1 MTIDQP
7 YNNHNGG
14 CLKFGPDGY
23 LYIGMGD
30 GGSAGDP
37 QGYSQNVNSLLGK
50 MLRIDVDNGLPYT
63 VPSSNPFI
71 GTTTED
77 EIWSIGL
84 RNPWRFSFDSQ
95 NGDMWIGDV
104 GQNTWEEIDYQ
115 PASSTGGE
123 NYGWRCYEGL
133 EGYNTTNCD
142 PQSTYVDPVAQLSH
156 SDGHCSISGG
166 MVYRGAANV
175 DMQGKYFCVDYCSG
189 QFWSIELDDTNNW
202 VVDEASITFGFG
214 STAMGADINGEMYVS
229 NQVSGTVSR
238 VVDIDCVGYSV
249 SLDAVDADLTATT
262 GGDVYQWYLDGEVII
277 GADMETFTATESGL
291 YSVEIL
297 SADGCKAWTNEVEV
311 EVDNGCAEDLNGDM
325 VVDVNDFIMFNSAF
339 GSTCVD
345 CPEDIDGDGV
355 VNVNDFLS
363 LNSAFGDICN

>member
-1 MTIDQP
+1 
-7 YNNHNGG
+7 
-14 CLKFGPDGY
+14 
-23 LYIGMGD
+23 
-30 GGSAGDP
+30 
-37 QGYSQNVNSLLGK
+37 
-50 MLRIDVDNGLPYT
+50 
-63 VPSSNPFI
+63 
-71 GTTTED
+71 
-77 EIWSIGL
+77 
-84 RNPWRFSFDSQ
+84 
-95 NGDMWIGDV
+95 
-104 GQNTWEEIDYQ
+104 
-115 PASSTGGE
+115 
-123 NYGWRCYEGL
+123 
-133 EGYNTTNCD
+133 
-142 PQSTYVDPVAQLSH
+142 
-156 SDGHCSISGG
+156 
-166 MVYRGAANV
+166 
-175 DMQGKYFCVDYCSG
+175 
-189 QFWSIELDDTNNW
+189 
-202 VVDEASITFGFG
+202 
-214 STAMGADINGEMYVS
+214 MGADINGEMYVS

>member
-156 SDGHCSISGG
+156 SDTVLS
-166 MVYRGAANV
+166 
-175 DMQGKYFCVDYCSG
+175 QEE
-189 QFWSIELDDTNNW
+189 WSIAVPPMWICKE
-202 VVDEASITFGFG
+202 
-214 STAMGADINGEMYVS
+214 ST
-229 NQVSGTVSR
+229 
-238 VVDIDCVGYSV
+238 SV
-249 SLDAVDADLTATT
+249 S
-262 GGDVYQWYLDGEVII
+262 II
-277 GADMETFTATESGL
+277 ARANFGL
-291 YSVEIL
+291 S
-297 SADGCKAWTNEVEV
+297 
-311 EVDNGCAEDLNGDM
+311 
-325 VVDVNDFIMFNSAF
+325 
-339 GSTCVD
+339 
-345 CPEDIDGDGV
+345 
-355 VNVNDFLS
+355 S
-363 LNSAFGDICN
+363 LMTQTIG